1 MGIARTA
8 RSLKRGLVS
17 SGTVADESGVAQ
29 RETAVA
35 RRAMTVD
42 MSSVAARCKT
52 EDDALLVTIWPG
64 EHYQLLPAIV
74 QELSAKTV
82 VEVGTYLG
90 QGTLALKLAAERVIT
105 FDVIPWNEFSDTILN
120 EEDFADG
127 IEQRIGDL
135 SDRDYFD
142 SQLETLGNADLIFID
157 GPKDGQFEEIFG
169 WRLYEALKGTGKAV
183 VREAGSHA
191 G

>member
-1 MGIARTA
+1 M
-8 RSLKRGLVS
+8 
-17 SGTVADESGVAQ
+17 
-29 RETAVA
+29 
-35 RRAMTVD
+35 
-42 MSSVAARCKT
+42 
-52 EDDALLVTIWPG
+52 
-64 EHYQLLPAIV
+64 LPAIV
-74 QELSAKTV
+74 QELRAKTV

-105 FDVIPWNEFSDTILN
+105 YDVIPWNEFSDTILN
-120 EEDFADG
+120 EEDFVGG

-169 WRLYEALKGTGKAV
+169 WRLYEALKGTGKV
-183 VREAGSHA
+183 VVWDDIRVITMVDIWRRLPVHKLDATSFGHWSGTGLTHSV
-191 G
+191 